1 MIDWLNSTPEMTSA
15 SASTSVFPSTPRQ
28 SCPHPVAQRPPS
40 LQKLSIKLPRLR
52 TRPWRWGVLTR
63 ESPRVRTRRGRWS
76 MPTSKRLCAPSRCQP
91 ERRQPYATQ
100 AAPPRRRCTR
110 TGVPWTRTCT
120 AYITGPSCTTGIRGS
135 WKIFSCAPA
144 IAVRTRRIRRA
155 FRLHG
160 IGAHAA
166 TSLLFVGSRAATSR
180 WSSCRHCDAFWTCP
194 AHRHFHRA
202 AHRHC
207 GWRGR
212 PVLASCPL
220 PYLVPRLLPKYSWA
234 VPTHWRCASCW
245 AARRRW
251 LSSQTRPGAGE
262 AGASG
267 GPGEKRRE
275 ALAHSLEVHEAMI
288 N

>member
-1 MIDWLNSTPEMTSA
+1 M
-15 SASTSVFPSTPRQ
+15 R
-28 SCPHPVAQRPPS
+28 
-40 LQKLSIKLPRLR
+40 
-52 TRPWRWGVLTR
+52 
-63 ESPRVRTRRGRWS
+63 
-76 MPTSKRLCAPSRCQP
+76 
-91 ERRQPYATQ
+91 
-100 AAPPRRRCTR
+100 AAPARRRCTR
-110 TGVPWTRTCT
+110 AGIPSTQACSP
-120 AYITGPSCTTGIRGS
+120 YIAGPSRTTGKRGS
-135 WKIFSCAPA
+135 CGSFPSA
-144 IAVRTRRIRRA
+144 ISARTRRTRA
-155 FRLHG
+155 MSCVLDEVKG
-160 IGAHAA
+160 LDKAQSA
-166 TSLLFVGSRAATSR
+166 TAVLSVLSHAATSR
-180 WSSCRHCDAFWTCP
+180 WSSCRHRDAFWTCP
-194 AHRHFHRA
+194 ARRHFHWA

-288 N
+288 NFQ

>member
-1 MIDWLNSTPEMTSA
+1 
-15 SASTSVFPSTPRQ
+15 
-28 SCPHPVAQRPPS
+28 
-40 LQKLSIKLPRLR
+40 
-52 TRPWRWGVLTR
+52 
-63 ESPRVRTRRGRWS
+63 
-76 MPTSKRLCAPSRCQP
+76 MPTSQRLCAPSRCQP

-110 TGVPWTRTCT
+110 AGVPLTRACT
-120 AYITGPSCTTGIRGS
+120 AYIAGPSCTTGNRGS
-135 WKIFSCAPA
+135 RGWFSFANSA
-144 IAVRTRRIRRA
+144 GTRRMRA
-155 FRLHG
+155 LSDELNC

-166 TSLLFVGSRAATSR
+166 TPLLLVASHAATSR

-212 PVLASCPL
+212 PVLASCSL

-234 VPTHWRCASCW
+234 VPTHRRCASCW
-245 AARRRW
+245 AARAHELARSRW
-251 LSSQTRPGAGE
+251 PASQTRPGAGE